1 MTYIEREES
10 VEKDSRVFWLASI
23 VMPPTETENTRSSLG
38 GKLVHVQHE
47 VTGHPGGEVKSL
59 DI

>member
-10 VEKDSRVFWLASI
+10 RERLPGFWLVSL